1 MLFFQRTFILGLIL
15 FGLLILTGCA
25 ATPAAPPTSPP
36 TETPVPEPT
45 ETPVPEDTATPV
57 PEPTETPVP
66 EDTATPVPEPT
77 ETPVPEDTET
87 PVPEDTAADESVT
100 EQIELDF
107 VTPLSTVEEVD
118 DIENLLHGVEGI
130 ISIRG
135 NEVGLTITYDPEILT
150 PDDVRR
156 EMSNIGHPVKP

>member
-1 MLFFQRTFILGLIL
+1 MLFQRIFILGLTL
-15 FGLLILTGCA
+15 FGLLILTGCTA
-25 ATPAAPPTSPP
+25 VPAAPPPAPPP

-45 ETPVPEDTATPV
+45 ETPV

-87 PVPEDTAADESVT
+87 PVPEDTAADEPVT
-100 EQIELDF
+100 ERIELDF

-118 DIENLLHGVEGI
+118 DIESLLHDVEGI

-135 NEVGLTITYDPEILT
+135 NEVGLTITYDPAILT
-150 PDDVRR
+150 PDDVRQQ
-156 EMSNIGHPVKP
+156 MSNIGFPVKP